1 MFDFWIQIRRQFTS
15 NSYGRK
21 CNVWWNKWTWFPG
34 LFCCRVPQRTSLLR
48 WRSKWRF
55 YCHFKSYKF
64 KNDLYRGHQL
74 YISVF
79 MVYFYINV
87 KSQVSL
93 SPNNVLLGSLGLTGR
108 SRDRIPYQATEYF
121 SCSLDV
127 FIVLFSSLTSFLTLQ
142 CGRPMEVKA
151 CPECKVT
158 IGGTE
163 HKPFRGNTTAQR
175 YVSLSLSFPRRPCIN
190 EQKMTGT

>member
-1 MFDFWIQIRRQFTS
+1 MTLFTAIC
-15 NSYGRK
+15 K
-21 CNVWWNKWTWFPG
+21 V
-34 LFCCRVPQRTSLLR
+34 TSLKQD
-48 WRSKWRF
+48 W
-55 YCHFKSYKF
+55 
-64 KNDLYRGHQL
+64 YRGHQL

-127 FIVLFSSLTSFLTLQ
+127 FIALFSLWTSFLTLQ

-158 IGGTE
+158 IGGTG
-163 HKPFRGNTTAQR
+163 HKLSRGNTTAQR
-175 YVSLSLSFPRRPCIN
+175 YVSLSLSFPRRPYVN
-190 EQKMTGT
+190 EQKMTGTWKS

>member
-1 MFDFWIQIRRQFTS
+1 MTLFTAIL
-15 NSYGRK
+15 K
-21 CNVWWNKWTWFPG
+21 V
-34 LFCCRVPQRTSLLR
+34 TSLKQD
-48 WRSKWRF
+48 W
-55 YCHFKSYKF
+55 YC
-64 KNDLYRGHQL
+64 GHQL
-74 YISVF
+74 YISVV

-93 SPNNVLLGSLGLTGR
+93 SPNNVLLGSLGLSGR

-121 SCSLDV
+121 SCSLDM
-127 FIVLFSSLTSFLTLQ
+127 FIVLFSLLSCFLTLQ

-175 YVSLSLSFPRRPCIN
+175 YVSLSLSFPRRPCVN
-190 EQKMTGT
+190 EQKMTET

>member
-1 MFDFWIQIRRQFTS
+1 
-15 NSYGRK
+15 
-21 CNVWWNKWTWFPG
+21 
-34 LFCCRVPQRTSLLR
+34 
-48 WRSKWRF
+48 
-55 YCHFKSYKF
+55 
-64 KNDLYRGHQL
+64 
-74 YISVF
+74 

-93 SPNNVLLGSLGLTGR
+93 SPHNVQLRSLGLSGR
-108 SRDRIPYQATEYF
+108 SRDLIPYQATEYF
-121 SCSLDV
+121 SC
-127 FIVLFSSLTSFLTLQ
+127 FLTLQ

-175 YVSLSLSFPRRPCIN
+175 
-190 EQKMTGT
+190 

>member
-1 MFDFWIQIRRQFTS
+1 MNKGQGCSTSEYKYVGSLQVTVMDDNAMFGEINKLGFRGYFVAECPNGHPYYVGEVSDAFTAIL
-15 NSYGRK
+15 K
-21 CNVWWNKWTWFPG
+21 V
-34 LFCCRVPQRTSLLR
+34 TSL
-48 WRSKWRF
+48 K
-55 YCHFKSYKF
+55 K
-64 KNDLYRGHQL
+64 DLYRGHQL

-93 SPNNVLLGSLGLTGR
+93 SPHNVQLRSLGLSGR
-108 SRDRIPYQATEYF
+108 CRDRIPYQATEYF
-121 SCSLDV
+121 SC
-127 FIVLFSSLTSFLTLQ
+127 FLTLQ
-142 CGRPMEVKA
+142 CGRPMEVKD

-175 YVSLSLSFPRRPCIN
+175 
-190 EQKMTGT
+190 

>member
-1 MFDFWIQIRRQFTS
+1 MTIFSAIL
-15 NSYGRK
+15 K
-21 CNVWWNKWTWFPG
+21 V
-34 LFCCRVPQRTSLLR
+34 TSL
-48 WRSKWRF
+48 KQ
-55 YCHFKSYKF
+55 
-64 KNDLYRGHQL
+64 DLYRGHQL

-93 SPNNVLLGSLGLTGR
+93 SPNSVPLGSLGLSGR

-127 FIVLFSSLTSFLTLQ
+127 FIVLFSLWSCFLTLQ
-142 CGRPMEVKA
+142 CGCPMEVKA
-151 CPECKVT
+151 CPECKMK
-158 IGGTE
+158 IGGKE
-163 HKPFRGNTTAQR
+163 HKPFRGNTIAER
-175 YVSLSLSFPRRPCIN
+175 YVSLSLSFPRRPCIS